1 MALTADAA
9 IDALG
14 GTGAV
19 SAALNL
25 PASTISTWR
34 ARGIPPRRWSDVV
47 RLAAEKG
54 RTEVT
59 FEALAEM
66 TPREPIEPTEP
77 VEARA

>member
-34 ARGIPPRRWSDVV
+34 ARGIPPRRWSDFV
-47 RLAAEKG
+47 RLAADKG
-54 RTEVT
+54 CTEIT
-59 FEALAEM
+59 FEALAEIV
-66 TPREPIEPTEP
+66 PREPLEP
-77 VEARA
+77 VEPAEARI